1 MRTSRLHRSLQK
13 VVAVQDSETLG
24 SYFLLLPI
32 RDEAGLTLGTDLF
45 PTLFNCSFILTIIA
59 TPVAAAFLSRP
70 AVRRSRSVRQL
81 FTLFAFSILAF
92 FVLYHAASWHPTPVK
107 AAEDIYRQLQQQS
120 VPSFISKSAT
130 NTNTASQAK
139 TGDPNLTRG
148 QKAVRAAF
156 YLWLSLLN
164 LLATST
170 LWARAA
176 DVFDSSAASRLFG
189 FLGAGATI
197 GQLAGSLIA
206 AAWASI
212 PSFSLAGGPSSHP
225 DGPPLAPLLLSAVLL
240 ETAGRMAASIQPT
253 HTSEDLSKKIEPED
267 DYAISRRSYSTPLPS
282 QSQSD
287 SLRPTSA
294 ARVPSKG
301 THGSMWVTWDLSA
314 VRRGL
319 AQLLE
324 GFRLIARSGYLCH
337 VCLHFVL
344 HYIVSTFFYF
354 EKTLVVAG
362 GGGSASQR
370 VATFATLNSMSAG
383 AVALIQLT
391 ATVINYSLARPA
403 REILYTVISTE
414 EKYKAKVC
422 IDTIILRMGDSIGA
436 AFFRLLDSLLGFG
449 PAGLAATA
457 VPLCIA
463 WSTVAFRLGRKQQ
476 QLSFQR
482 GCDQ

>member
-1 MRTSRLHRSLQK
+1 MKLKSFR
-13 VVAVQDSETLG
+13 V
-24 SYFLLLPI
+24 LP
-32 RDEAGLTLGTDLF
+32 
-45 PTLFNCSFILTIIA
+45 A
-59 TPVAAAFLSRP
+59 TKA
-70 AVRRSRSVRQL
+70 Q
-81 FTLFAFSILAF
+81 
-92 FVLYHAASWHPTPVK
+92 HA
-107 AAEDIYRQLQQQS
+107 
-120 VPSFISKSAT
+120 
-130 NTNTASQAK
+130 
-139 TGDPNLTRG
+139 
-148 QKAVRAAF
+148 
-156 YLWLSLLN
+156 LN
-164 LLATST
+164 HG
-170 LWARAA
+170 A
-176 DVFDSSAASRLFG
+176 DA
-189 FLGAGATI
+189 

-354 EKTLVVAG
+354 EKTLVVVG

-391 ATVINYSLARPA
+391 ATVSWPRCHC
-403 REILYTVISTE
+403 E
-414 EKYKAKVC
+414 
-422 IDTIILRMGDSIGA
+422 
-436 AFFRLLDSLLGFG
+436 LLLLG
-449 PAGLAATA
+449 LNIA
-457 VPLCIA
+457 VALL
-463 WSTVAFRLGRKQQ
+463 TLT
-476 QLSFQR
+476 LS
-482 GCDQ
+482 